1 MVLSKDQILNAPDI
15 VYETIDVPEWGGKIK
30 VKSLTGDERDGWEQ
44 SIIDMRG
51 NVAAAK
57 LAGAQARLCALTIVD
72 DDGKQL
78 FTNSDVKALGAK
90 SALALARVFE
100 VSKRLSRLTDEDVD
114 KVLGNSESVQSES
127 STTDSPSL

>member
-15 VYETIDVPEWGGKIK
+15 VYETIDVPEWGGKVKI
-30 VKSLTGDERDGWEQ
+30 KSLTGDERDGWEQ

-57 LAGAQARLCALTIVD
+57 LAGAQARLVALTVVD
-72 DDGKQL
+72 DDGKCL
-78 FTNSDVKALGAK
+78 FDKGDVKRLGEK
-90 SALALARVFE
+90 SALSLARVFE
-100 VSKRLSRLTDEDVD
+100 ASKRLSRLTDEDVNT
-114 KVLGNSESVQSES
+114 VLGNSDSVQSES